1 MKIVGLTGG
10 IGSGK
15 TTVANLFATYTNVA
29 IYIADVEAK
38 KLMHTSSVIKN
49 KVIQEFGD
57 KAYSNNQLNRAY
69 ISSIV
74 FKDKSKLDTLNKIVH
89 PEVRKH
95 FQDFVKSQVNKDF
108 IIYEAAILFESKSNL
123 LCDFIITV
131 YVDLETKLERI
142 ISRDN
147 SSRTEVLNRMK
158 NQLSDTP
165 KLLQSNYII
174 FNKTL
179 NQTKLQVEK
188 IHKILTEKA

>member
-15 TTVANLFATYTNVA
+15 TTVANLFATYNNVA

-57 KAYSNNQLNRAY
+57 KAYINNQLNRAY

-131 YVDLETKLERI
+131 YVDQETKLERI

-147 SSRTEVLNRMK
+147 STRTEVLNRMK

>member
-15 TTVANLFATYTNVA
+15 TTVANFFKAYNNVS

-38 KLMHTSSVIKN
+38 KLMNTSSVIKN
-49 KVIQEFGD
+49 KVIQEFGK
-57 KAYSNNQLNRAY
+57 KAYSNNELNRTY

-74 FKDKSKLDTLNKIVH
+74 FKDKSKLETLNKIVH

-131 YVDLETKLERI
+131 YVDLETKLKRI
-142 ISRDN
+142 TSRDN
-147 SSRTEVLNRMK
+147 STRTEVLNRMK

-165 KLLQSNYII
+165 KLLQSNYMI
-174 FNKTL
+174 FNNNL
-179 NQTKLQVEK
+179 DQTKLQVEK

>member
-15 TTVANLFATYTNVA
+15 TTVANLFAEFNNVA
-29 IYIADVEAK
+29 VYIADVEAK
-38 KLMHTSSVIKN
+38 KLMNSSSVIKE
-49 KVIQEFGD
+49 KVELEFG
-57 KAYSNNQLNRAY
+57 KESYKNNELDRTY
-69 ISSIV
+69 ISDIV
-74 FKDKSKLDTLNKIVH
+74 FKDKSKLQTLNKIVH

-95 FQDFVKSQVNKDF
+95 FQDFIKKQTNKAF

-131 YVDLETKLERI
+131 YVDLETKIERV

-147 SSRTEVLNRMK
+147 TTKKEVLNRMK
-158 NQLSDTP
+158 NQLNDTP
-165 KLLQSNYII
+165 KLLQSNYVI
-174 FNKTL
+174 FNK
-179 NQTKLQVEK
+179 NIQETKLQVEK

>member
-15 TTVANLFATYTNVA
+15 TTVANLFATYNNVA

-158 NQLSDTP
+158 NQFRDTP

-179 NQTKLQVEK
+179 DQTKLQVEK

>member
-15 TTVANLFATYTNVA
+15 TTVANLFATYNNVA
-29 IYIADVEAK
+29 IYIADLEAK

-49 KVIQEFGD
+49 KVIQEFGE

-74 FKDKSKLDTLNKIVH
+74 FKDKSKLEILNKIVH

-95 FQDFVKSQVNKDF
+95 FQNFVKSQINKDF

-147 SSRTEVLNRMK
+147 SSRNEVLNRMK

-174 FNKTL
+174 YNKNL
-179 NQTKLQVEK
+179 DQTKLQVEK

>member
-29 IYIADVEAK
+29 IYIADVEAR

-57 KAYSNNQLNRAY
+57 KAYSNNQLNRAF

-74 FKDKSKLDTLNKIVH
+74 FNDKSKLDTLNKIVH

-158 NQLSDTP
+158 NQFRDTP

-179 NQTKLQVEK
+179 DQTKLQVEK

>member
-15 TTVANLFATYTNVA
+15 TTVANLFKAYNNVS

-38 KLMHTSSVIKN
+38 KLMNTSSVIKN
-49 KVIQEFGD
+49 KVIQEFGK
-57 KAYSNNQLNRAY
+57 KAYSNNELNRAY

-74 FKDKSKLDTLNKIVH
+74 FKDKSKLETLNKIVH

-131 YVDLETKLERI
+131 YVDLEAKLKRI
-142 ISRDN
+142 TSRDN
-147 SSRTEVLNRMK
+147 STRTEVLNRMK

-174 FNKTL
+174 FNKNL
-179 NQTKLQVEK
+179 DQTKLQVEK

>member
-15 TTVANLFATYTNVA
+15 TTVANLFATYNNVA

-38 KLMHTSSVIKN
+38 KLMHTSSVIKS
-49 KVIQEFGD
+49 KVIQEFGE

-69 ISSIV
+69 ISNIV
-74 FKDKSKLDTLNKIVH
+74 FKDKSKLEILNKIVH

-95 FQDFVKSQVNKDF
+95 FQNFVKSQINKDF

-147 SSRTEVLNRMK
+147 SSRTEVLNRIK

-174 FNKTL
+174 YNKNL
-179 NQTKLQVEK
+179 DQTKLQVEK